1 MTVAQ
6 IVETLNARLAT
17 GDDMLA
23 NEVRSACGSDL
34 MSDVLA
40 FVKDQSVLI
49 TGLTNAQAVR
59 TAEMMDIICI
69 VLVRGKSAEA
79 GMIGLARD
87 RGIVVMETDYSMFT
101 ACGLLYEKGLRGE
114 GRKNAGGSKAP
125 L

>member
-6 IVETLNARLAT
+6 IAGILNAKLIA
-17 GDDMLA
+17 GEDMLDSD
-23 NEVRSACGSDL
+23 VHSACGSDL

-69 VLVRGKSAEA
+69 VLVRGKTASAELIA
-79 GMIGLARD
+79 LARD
-87 RGIVVMETDYSMFT
+87 RKVAVMQTDFSMYN
-101 ACGLLYEKGLRGE
+101 ACGLLYSNGLRG
-114 GRKNAGGSKAP
+114 
-125 L
+125 